1 MSIKQT
7 WAIAT
12 EKRLV
17 QEAGCLGELLE
28 QFRDRIPPTLIGDQ
42 EWERLLG
49 RVRDLP
55 VTIAAFPFG
64 FEVPLHESNPR
75 ADFGASL
82 VGGSRTAEIL
92 QEAGQSARADLATAG
107 MVSFLN
113 ETDQEESPLR
123 RIAGRKI
130 MVEYD
135 IDSALPGETTSPAIF
150 LYPEGQTLAGGG
162 GEQQL
167 EDLGIILGALD
178 TAVNQEPDPAERRQ
192 VELVYRAL
200 NPDMYIRSVG
210 TFPGRTRI
218 VRLALMGFNRKG
230 SVTEFLERAN
240 WPGLFSLVDATLSPL
255 RELGAAPDIGLH
267 LDVDAN
273 GVGSTLGLSLYAPEG
288 QFMVKGKEY
297 WTAIIDSIRGTGST
311 VPEKLSELLT
321 WSVGSESLSGKSG
334 AFMSVRGIHHL
345 KITVAG
351 DRVGAVKG
359 YIFLLLF
366 AWPLE
371 SGPTE

>member
-17 QEAGCLGELLE
+17 HEAGCLGELLE
-28 QFRDRIPPTLIGDQ
+28 QFRDRIPPALIGDR
-42 EWERLLG
+42 EWKSLLA

-92 QEAGQSARADLATAG
+92 QGAAESARADLATAG

-113 ETDQEESPLR
+113 ETDREESPLR

-135 IDSALPGETTSPAIF
+135 IDSPLPDKASSPAVF

-178 TAVNQEPDPAERRQ
+178 TAVNQEPDSAERQQ

-200 NPDMYIRSVG
+200 SRDMYIRSVG

-230 SVTEFLERAN
+230 SVTEFLERAG
-240 WPGLFSLVDATLSPL
+240 WPGLCSLIDPTLSPI
-255 RELGAAPDIGLH
+255 EESGAPAEIGLH
-267 LDVDAN
+267 LDVDAS
-273 GVGSTLGLSLYAPEG
+273 GVGPTLGLSLYAPEG
-288 QFMVKGKEY
+288 QFMLKGREY
-297 WTAIIDSIRGTGST
+297 WTAIIDGIRAAGIA
-311 VPEKLSELLT
+311 VPEKLSALLE
-321 WSVGSESLSGKSG
+321 WSAGSEPLSGESG
-334 AFMSVRGIHHL
+334 PFMSVRGIHHL
-345 KITVAG
+345 KITVTG
-351 DRVGAVKG
+351 DQVGPVKG

-366 AWPLE
+366 SWPLE
-371 SGPTE
+371 VGPHE

>member
-17 QEAGCLGELLE
+17 DEADCLGELLE

-42 EWERLLG
+42 EWERLVG

-92 QEAGQSARADLATAG
+92 QEAERSVRADLATAG

-113 ETDQEESPLR
+113 ETDREESPLR

-130 MVEYD
+130 MIEYD
-135 IDSALPGETTSPAIF
+135 IDSAPPEESTSPAIF
-150 LYPEGQTLAGGG
+150 LYPEGRTLAGGG

-167 EDLGIILGALD
+167 EELGIILEALD
-178 TAVNQEPDPAERRQ
+178 TAVNQDPDPAERQQ

-200 NPDMYIRSVG
+200 SPEMYIRSVG

-218 VRLALMGFNRKG
+218 IRLALMGFNRKG
-230 SVTEFLERAN
+230 SVTEFLERAG
-240 WPGLFSLVDATLSPL
+240 WPGLRSLVDSTMSPI
-255 RELGAAPDIGLH
+255 EESGASAEIGLH
-267 LDVDAN
+267 LDVDAS
-273 GVGSTLGLSLYAPEG
+273 GVGPTLGLSLYAPEG
-288 QFMVKGKEY
+288 QFMLKGGEY
-297 WTAIIDSIRGTGST
+297 WTAIIDGIRAAGIA
-311 VPEKLSELLT
+311 VPEKLSALLE
-321 WSVGSESLSGKSG
+321 WSAGSEPLSGKSG
-334 AFMSVRGIHHL
+334 PFMSVRGIHHL
-345 KITVAG
+345 KITVTG
-351 DRVGAVKG
+351 DRVGPVKG

-366 AWPLE
+366 SWPLE
-371 SGPTE
+371 SGPHE